1 MADKRDYYDVLG
13 LQKGASEADIKKAY
27 RQLSKK
33 YHPDINKAPGA
44 EEKFKEINEAYE
56 TLSDPQKK
64 ATYDQY
70 GHAGMDGFNNGGGNP
85 FGGGYSQGGGFGGG
99 FSDFGDIFSQFFGGG
114 GGAANPS
121 APKQG
126 ADLQYRMD
134 LKFEEAIFGKET
146 DISYSRDATC
156 ATCGGNGAKPGT
168 SPITCPKCHGAG
180 VIEVEQ
186 QSPLG
191 RIRSRVVCDRCQG
204 KGKIV
209 EDPCPTCHGT
219 GKEKQSH
226 KVKVSVPAGV
236 EDGQQMR
243 LEGQGE
249 AGENGGPYG
258 DLYVVFR
265 VAPSTKFER
274 DGAEIFITIPIS
286 FPQAT
291 LGDEIK
297 VDTVHGPVSLKIP
310 AGTQSGTKFR
320 LRGKGAPRLRSKTNG
335 DETVTVKVTTP
346 KHLNEKQREALKD
359 FVRAS
364 GDKIDP
370 QNSGLFSRLKEKLNG

>member
-1 MADKRDYYDVLG
+1 MADRDYYDVLG
-13 LQKGASEADIKKAY
+13 VGKDASEADIKKAY
-27 RQLSKK
+27 RKLSKK
-33 YHPDINKAPGA
+33 YHPDINKAPDA
-44 EEKFKEINEAYE
+44 EAKFKEVNEAYE
-56 TLSDPQKK
+56 TLSDSQKR
-64 ATYDQY
+64 ASYDQF
-70 GHAGMDGFNNGGGNP
+70 GKAGMDGAGGNP
-85 FGGGYSQGGGFGGG
+85 FGGGYSQGGDYGGFG
-99 FSDFGDIFSQFFGGG
+99 DFGDIFSQFFGGG
-114 GGAANPS
+114 SRAANPN
-121 APKQG
+121 APRQG
-126 ADLQYRMD
+126 EDLQYRMD

-146 DISYSRDATC
+146 KITYSRNATC
-156 ATCGGNGAKPGT
+156 HTCDGSGAKPGT
-168 SPITCPKCHGAG
+168 SPVTCPKCQGTG
-180 VIEVEQ
+180 FVEVEQ

-191 RIRSRVVCDRCQG
+191 RIRSRQACDRCGG
-204 KGKIV
+204 KGKII
-209 EDPCPTCHGT
+209 ENPCETCHGT

-226 KVKVSVPAGV
+226 EIKVTVPAGV

-258 DLYVVFR
+258 DLYIVFR
-265 VAPSTKFER
+265 VKPSDKYQR
-274 DGAEIFITIPIS
+274 DGTEIYITIPIT

-320 LRGKGAPRLRSKTNG
+320 LRGKGAPHLRSKQMG
-335 DETVTVKVTTP
+335 DETVTVNVTTP
-346 KHLNEKQREALKD
+346 KHLNDKQKEALME

-370 QNSGLFSRLKEKLNG
+370 QNSNLFTRLKEKFNN

>member
-1 MADKRDYYDVLG
+1 MADRDYYDVLG
-13 LQKGASEADIKKAY
+13 VGKDASEADIKKAY
-27 RQLSKK
+27 RKLSKK
-33 YHPDINKAPGA
+33 YHPDINKAPDA
-44 EEKFKEINEAYE
+44 EAKFKEVNEAYE
-56 TLSDPQKK
+56 TLSDSQKR
-64 ATYDQY
+64 ASYDQF
-70 GHAGMDGFNNGGGNP
+70 GKAGMDGAGGNP
-85 FGGGYSQGGGFGGG
+85 FGGGYSQGGDYGGFG
-99 FSDFGDIFSQFFGGG
+99 DFGDIFSQFFGGG
-114 GGAANPS
+114 SRAANPN
-121 APKQG
+121 APRQG
-126 ADLQYRMD
+126 EDLQYRMD

-146 DISYSRDATC
+146 KITYSRNATC
-156 ATCGGNGAKPGT
+156 HTCDGSGAKPGT
-168 SPITCPKCHGAG
+168 SPVTCPKCQGTG
-180 VIEVEQ
+180 FVEVEQ

-191 RIRSRVVCDRCQG
+191 RIRSRQACDRCGG
-204 KGKIV
+204 KGKII
-209 EDPCPTCHGT
+209 ENPCETCHGT

-226 KVKVSVPAGV
+226 EIKVTVPAGV

-258 DLYVVFR
+258 DLYIVFR
-265 VAPSTKFER
+265 VKPSDKYQR
-274 DGAEIFITIPIS
+274 DGTEIYITIPIT

-320 LRGKGAPRLRSKTNG
+320 LRGKGAPHLRSKQMG
-335 DETVTVKVTTP
+335 DETVTVNVTTP
-346 KHLNEKQREALKD
+346 KHLNDKQKEALMD

-370 QNSGLFSRLKEKLNG
+370 QNSNLFTRLKEKFNN

>member
-1 MADKRDYYDVLG
+1 MADRDYYDVLG
-13 LQKGASEADIKKAY
+13 VGKDASEADIKKAY
-27 RQLSKK
+27 RKLSKK
-33 YHPDINKAPGA
+33 YHPDINKAPDA
-44 EEKFKEINEAYE
+44 EAKFKEVNEAYE
-56 TLSDPQKK
+56 TLSDSQKR
-64 ATYDQY
+64 ASYDQF
-70 GHAGMDGFNNGGGNP
+70 GKAGMDGAGGNP
-85 FGGGYSQGGGFGGG
+85 FGGGYSQGGDYGGFG
-99 FSDFGDIFSQFFGGG
+99 DFGDIFSQFFGGG
-114 GGAANPS
+114 SRAANPNV
-121 APKQG
+121 PRQG
-126 ADLQYRMD
+126 EDLQYRMD

-146 DISYSRDATC
+146 KITYSRNATC
-156 ATCGGNGAKPGT
+156 HTCDGSGAKPGT
-168 SPITCPKCHGAG
+168 SPVTCPKCQGTG
-180 VIEVEQ
+180 FVEVEQ

-191 RIRSRVVCDRCQG
+191 RIRSRQACDRCGG
-204 KGKIV
+204 KGKII
-209 EDPCPTCHGT
+209 ENPCETCHGT

-226 KVKVSVPAGV
+226 EIKVTVPAGV

-258 DLYVVFR
+258 DLYIVFR
-265 VAPSTKFER
+265 VKPSDKYQR
-274 DGAEIFITIPIS
+274 DGTEIYITIPIT

-320 LRGKGAPRLRSKTNG
+320 LRGKGAPHLRSKQMG
-335 DETVTVKVTTP
+335 DETVTVNVTTP
-346 KHLNEKQREALKD
+346 KHLNDKQKEALME

-370 QNSGLFSRLKEKLNG
+370 QNSNLFTRLKEKFNN